1 MQRSHIN
8 DYSRID
14 KEVDALSDTI
24 WDMATNVW
32 TFAELGFREI
42 NSLAYDATVLVK
54 AGFKISDRGIGGID
68 TARSSEANSIH

>member
-1 MQRSHIN
+1 MK
-8 DYSRID
+8 DYGKIEM
-14 KEVDALSDTI
+14 EVNALSDTI

-42 NSLAYDATVLVK
+42 NSSAYDAAVLVK
-54 AGFKISDRGIGGID
+54 AGFEIGDRGIGGID